1 MQNPIGGRSAQTLC
15 TLFKGEEV
23 AVPSITDL
31 NQPQTHSQQRLKNM
45 ETWRLIPL
53 ETHNAFMNMA
63 IDEAILTA
71 RVANRVPNT
80 LRLYRWQPSAVSIGK
95 NQNPHNELYVDNCRR
110 IGIDIV
116 RRISGGGTVFH
127 SATDE
132 VTYSVIAQTSNIAK
146 DIPAT
151 YQHIYAAITDAL
163 RLLGIPADYNTGDI
177 KNCPNLT
184 VNGKKISGSAQTI
197 RKGTVLQHGTLLLNV
212 NFTEM
217 FTALRVPWATNCMQV
232 ATIAKRKITSIHET
246 LGHAISP
253 ETANNALIAGFKNAF
268 SIQLATSELTPYER
282 ELAETLCKEKY
293 ATDQWNFNGKAP

>member
-1 MQNPIGGRSAQTLC
+1 MD
-15 TLFKGEEV
+15 K
-23 AVPSITDL
+23 
-31 NQPQTHSQQRLKNM
+31 
-45 ETWRLIPL
+45 WRLIPL

-71 RVANRVPNT
+71 RINNRVPNT

-95 NQNPHNELYVDNCRR
+95 NQNPENELYVDNCRKM
-110 IGIDIV
+110 GIAIV

-132 VTYSVIAQTSNIAK
+132 VTYSVTAQTTNIGI

-163 RLLGIPADYNTGDI
+163 RLLGIPADYNTGKA

-197 RKGTVLQHGTLLLNV
+197 RKGIVLQHGTLLLNV

-217 FTALRVPWATNCMQV
+217 FTLLRVPWANNCMQV
-232 ATIAKRKITSIHET
+232 TAVAKRKITSVHET
-246 LGHAISP
+246 LRHHVSA
-253 ETANNALIAGFKNAF
+253 ETASNALITGFQNAF
-268 SIQLATSELTPYER
+268 GIQLATSELTPYEL

-293 ATDQWNFNGKAP
+293 TTDNWNLKGKTTLN